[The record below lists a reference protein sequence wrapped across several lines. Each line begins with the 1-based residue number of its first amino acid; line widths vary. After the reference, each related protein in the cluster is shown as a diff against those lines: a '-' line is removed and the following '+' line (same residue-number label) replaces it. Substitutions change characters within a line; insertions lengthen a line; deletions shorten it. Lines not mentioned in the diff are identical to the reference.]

1 MTMSTFRRSPMK
13 ARTLL
18 LKPLVAAALLCAGA
32 AHAAPPANAL
42 NGAVPGMRGV
52 PNNLNGL
59 MQRGGVLSTNR
70 SGQTVTRALRLD
82 ALGVDLSLGSALR
95 QFNAGSAA
103 ALPGL
108 PQNGMNAVSS
118 TLSRNAVQGNDNR
131 RGATRRISG
140 GDDALP
146 ALKRP
151 IREGRQATRDARRSG
166 DDGNNNGFLGVGN
179 SSTLGTD
186 DGSDNDGGFL
196 GAGDSSTL
204 GTDNDRDAG
213 DNGFLGI
220 GDSSTLGTD

>member
-1 MTMSTFRRSPMK
+1 MK

-18 LKPLVAAALLCAGA
+18 LKPLVAAALFCAGA

-70 SGQTVTRALRLD
+70 SAQTVTRGLRLD

-95 QFNAGSAA
+95 QFNAGSTA

-108 PQNGMNAVSS
+108 PQNGMNTVSS

-131 RGATRRISG
+131 RGATRRTSAV
-140 GDDALP
+140 DDALP
-146 ALKRP
+146 SLKRP
-151 IREGRQATRDARRSG
+151 IREGRKATRDPRRSG
-166 DDGNNNGFLGVGN
+166 DDGDNGDNGFLGVGN